1 MEEETFGNEISKK
14 KSTIEDV
21 INWIPEWI
29 PGVAE
34 LREQKKRVEGTS
46 TKKTKKETSWGEYE

>member
-1 MEEETFGNEISKK
+1 MAEETFGTEVSKK
-14 KSTIEDV
+14 KSTTEEILD
-21 INWIPEWI
+21 WIPDWI